1 MMLGVRY
8 AMLFLLIGLA
18 ATLPAPVQATSMVIT
33 VGAGGAY
40 ARLADALA
48 VAPSGATIELLPGFH
63 QGQWAIDRPLT
74 LRGRH
79 GLVLDGGGAGT
90 LLTVTAPHVT
100 ITGLTLQNGGHSAAD
115 ALIHVLADDVLV
127 EGNRFD
133 GFQRAI
139 AVTSGAA
146 RAAIRNN
153 TLVDQGEL
161 PVAQRGDAIYLADAP
176 DAVVELN
183 TLLRVRDGVYVNAA
197 PRSSVRGNQFHTG
210 RYGVYAPATSEL
222 HVAHNTFEQVE
233 QAIVALYAPQ
243 LTLARNRIV
252 ASRAVGVS
260 ITESAGFAVEANDFA
275 ENPRA
280 LHLGA
285 ASSGT
290 VRHNRFAANASAVS
304 IDTGAGDLRF
314 VGNDFV
320 DNRRAV
326 AEPPGANTSW
336 QGNYWGR
343 FARAP
348 FDAAPSRQPA
358 AHAGGALPT
367 YGAPSPPFRPTF
379 TLLTLIALSA
389 ATALLLR
396 NHRNR
401 T

>member
-18 ATLPAPVQATSMVIT
+18 ATLPAPVQATPMVIT
-33 VGAGGAY
+33 VGAGGDY
-40 ARLADALA
+40 THLADALA

-90 LLTVTAPHVT
+90 LLTVTAPNVT

-115 ALIHVLADDVLV
+115 ALILVLADDVLV

-133 GFQRAI
+133 GFRRAI

-146 RAAIRNN
+146 RAMIRNN
-153 TLVDQGEL
+153 TIVGRGDL
-161 PVAQRGDAIYLADAP
+161 PVDAP
-176 DAVVELN
+176 DSVVELN
-183 TLLRVRDGVYVNAA
+183 TVLRLRDGVYVHAA

-222 HVAHNTFEQVE
+222 HVAHNTFEQLD
-233 QAIVALYAPQ
+233 QAIVALYVPQ
-243 LTLARNRIV
+243 LTLARNRII
-252 ASRAVGVS
+252 ASREVGVA
-260 ITESAGFAVEANDFA
+260 ITESAGFAVEANDFV
-275 ENPRA
+275 ENPQA

-285 ASSGT
+285 ASNGT
-290 VRHNRFAANASAVS
+290 VCHNRFAANAMAVS
-304 IDTGAGDLRF
+304 VDTGAGEVRF

-320 DNRRAV
+320 GNRQAV
-326 AEPPGANTSW
+326 AEPPGSNAVW
-336 QGNYWGR
+336 AGNYWGR

-358 AHAGGALPT
+358 AHAGGAVPT
-367 YGAPSPPFRPTF
+367 YGAPLPPFRSTF
-379 TLLTLIALSA
+379 TLLTLIALGA

-396 NHRNR
+396 RRRKH